1 MKQDTLQQRI
11 YDKKSLTDNEIDDL
25 VSLLGK
31 GCRAKRKAQIRMELE
46 YTPDIESFGIYGRVL
61 VTEDINGKQY
71 GASYCA
77 GQDYTSELATVR
89 ECLTG
94 R

>member
-1 MKQDTLQQRI
+1 MRQDTLQQRI
-11 YDKKSLTDNEIDDL
+11 FDKKALTDHEIDDL
-25 VSLLGK
+25 VSIFGH

-46 YTPDIESFGIYGRVL
+46 NVPDIEAFGIYGRVF

-77 GQDYTSELATVR
+77 GQDYTSEIKVVR

-94 R
+94 Y